1 MSLVG
6 NLEDL
11 GLGDI
16 LQIVSL
22 SRKSGVLALHSRGR
36 QGQIVFQQGQVVRV
50 SSSSLRE
57 HLGDVLMRRGLIDL
71 DTLRRALVIQK
82 SRKSPVLLG
91 TILADNFNI
100 PKQAIEEVVKGQI
113 QQMVTS
119 FFGWTEGNFSFEL
132 GDPEDQLS
140 THFNPLQFM
149 LEHGLNPQWLAMEGS
164 RLYDEKVHRG
174 ESFEE
179 DEDAHE
185 SLIPLAA
192 LLDDSEHPQSTPL
205 ETVGL
210 PLLLVDD
217 DAITRE
223 VLQARLQAQG
233 FAVQAA
239 ASEQEFVKVFAA
251 MCEQGELPLVLLDL
265 VMPRADGGGVLGGL
279 EILQKLRS
287 KNPRVEV
294 LVMSDYPSADA
305 AVELRRLGIH
315 QVLNKPRKSEFA
327 NGYKGSAVDFLI
339 QSVVERVAQ
348 NAGTGPSA
356 VGTVNLGAELLHEMG
371 ESGSRTGPFP
381 VQETPGLAH
390 LKGMLQELNNPSLGG
405 GIVLL
410 VLRFASEFMNRGVVF
425 RVQEDGAL
433 SGLGQFGLSVEGGS
447 ADARIRALN
456 IQPSEGSLLS
466 QVLTA
471 QAPLRGSWTDSPADL
486 ELRDRLGGG
495 KPKEVFLGPL
505 ISEGKVVALV
515 YGDNLAANTPL
526 GNTEPLEI
534 FLSQAG
540 VAMEKALLE
549 RRLGVG
555 AAS

>member
-82 SRKSPVLLG
+82 SRKTPVLLG

-174 ESFEE
+174 ETF
-179 DEDAHE
+179 DENEQE
-185 SLIPLAA
+185 SLIPLDS
-192 LLDDSEHPQSTPL
+192 LWDDTGPQQSAPL
-205 ETVGL
+205 ETVRL

-217 DAITRE
+217 DAVTRE

-233 FAVQAA
+233 FAVQ
-239 ASEQEFVKVFAA
+239 SVGNEREFVEVFAA
-251 MCEQGELPLVLLDL
+251 MGEQGELPLVLLDL
-265 VMPRADGGGVLGGL
+265 VMPRGDGGGVLGGL
-279 EILQKLRS
+279 NILQKLRS
-287 KNPRVEV
+287 QNPEVEV

-305 AVELRRLGIH
+305 AAELRRLGVH
-315 QVLNKPRKSEFA
+315 QVLSKPRKAEFA
-327 NGYKGSAVDFLI
+327 NGQPGAAVDSLI
-339 QSVVERVAQ
+339 QAVVERVAQ
-348 NAGTGPSA
+348 SAGAGPSGL
-356 VGTVNLGAELLHEMG
+356 GTVNLGAELLHEMG
-371 ESGSRTGPFP
+371 ESGNRGAGSPI
-381 VQETPGLAH
+381 QETPGLAH

-433 SGLGQFGLSVEGGS
+433 IGLGQFGLAIEGGS
-447 ADARIRALN
+447 ADARIRALK
-456 IQPSEGSLLS
+456 IVPGAGSLLA

-471 QAPLRGSWTDSPADL
+471 QAPLKGPWTNAPADL

-495 KPKEVFLGPL
+495 KPNEVFLGPVV
-505 ISEGKVVALV
+505 SEGKVVALV
-515 YGDNLAANTPL
+515 YGDNLAANKPL

-549 RRLGVG
+549 RRLGVR

>member
-36 QGQIVFQQGQVVRV
+36 EGQIVFQQGQVVRV

-82 SRKSPVLLG
+82 SRKTPVLLG

-100 PKQAIEEVVKGQI
+100 PKQTIEEVVKGQI
-113 QQMVTS
+113 QQMVTG

-174 ESFEE
+174 ETF
-179 DEDAHE
+179 DEHEQE
-185 SLIPLAA
+185 SLIPLDC
-192 LLDDSEHPQSTPL
+192 LWDDTDPQQSAPL
-205 ETVGL
+205 ERVRL

-217 DAITRE
+217 DAVTRE
-223 VLQARLQAQG
+223 VLQSRLQAQG
-233 FAVQAA
+233 FAVQ
-239 ASEQEFVKVFAA
+239 SVGNEREFVEVFAA
-251 MCEQGELPLVLLDL
+251 MGGQGELPLVLLDL
-265 VMPRADGGGVLGGL
+265 VMPRGDGGGVLGGL
-279 EILQKLRS
+279 SILQKLRS
-287 KNPRVEV
+287 RNPEVEV

-305 AVELRRLGIH
+305 AAELRRLGIH
-315 QVLNKPRKSEFA
+315 QVLSKPRKAEFA
-327 NGYKGSAVDFLI
+327 NGHPGAAVDSLI
-339 QSVVERVAQ
+339 QAVVERVAQ
-348 NAGTGPSA
+348 SAGAGPSA
-356 VGTVNLGAELLHEMG
+356 LGTVNLGAELLHEMG
-371 ESGSRTGPFP
+371 ESGSRGAGSP

-433 SGLGQFGLSVEGGS
+433 IGLGQFGLAIEGGS
-447 ADARIRALN
+447 ADARIRALK
-456 IQPSEGSLLS
+456 IVPGAGSLLA

-471 QAPLRGSWTDSPADL
+471 QAPLKGPLTNAPADL

-495 KPKEVFLGPL
+495 KPNEVFLGPVV
-505 ISEGKVVALV
+505 SEGKVVALV
-515 YGDNLAANTPL
+515 YGDNLAANIPL

-555 AAS
+555 VVS

>member
-22 SRKSGVLALHSRGR
+22 SRKSGVLVLHSRGR
-36 QGQIVFQQGQVVRV
+36 EGQIVFRQGQVVRV

-82 SRKSPVLLG
+82 SRKTPVLLG
-91 TILADNFNI
+91 TILSESFSI
-100 PKQAIEEVVKGQI
+100 PKEAIEDVVKTQI
-113 QQMVTS
+113 QHMVSS

-140 THFNPLQFM
+140 TQFNPLQFM

-179 DEDAHE
+179 HGAE
-185 SLIPLAA
+185 SVTPLDS
-192 LLDDSEHPQSTPL
+192 LFGDSEPPSTP
-205 ETVGL
+205 ETTTVGL
-210 PLLLVDD
+210 PLLLIDD
-217 DAITRE
+217 DAMTRE

-233 FAVQAA
+233 FAVQIAGNA
-239 ASEQEFVKVFAA
+239 EEFFSHFTG
-251 MCEQGELPLVLLDL
+251 MSEQGEVPLVLLDL
-265 VMPRADGGGVLGGL
+265 IMPRSDGKGVLGGL
-279 EILQKLRS
+279 NILQRLRAAEP
-287 KNPRVEV
+287 KVEV

-305 AVELRRLGIH
+305 MVDLRQLGIT
-315 QVLNKPRKSEFA
+315 QVLTKPRKSEFA
-327 NGYKGSAVDFLI
+327 NGQSGAAIDALI
-339 QSVVERVAQ
+339 QAVVERVARSS
-348 NAGTGPSA
+348 GPGQASG
-356 VGTVNLGAELLHEMG
+356 GTVNLGAELLDEMG
-371 ESGSRTGPFP
+371 EARNRAVVAAPE
-381 VQETPGLAH
+381 ETQAFTR
-390 LKGMLQELNNPSLGG
+390 LKAMLQELNSPSLGG

-410 VLRFASEFMNRGVVF
+410 VLRFASEFMHRGVVF

-433 SGLGQFGLSVEGGS
+433 VGLGQFGLSTEGGP
-447 ADARIRALN
+447 ADARIRSMK
-456 IQPSEGSLLS
+456 IRPSAGSLLS
-466 QVLTA
+466 QALTA
-471 QAPLRGSWTDSPADL
+471 LAPIKGPLTTSAADV
-486 ELRDRLGGG
+486 ELKERLGGG
-495 KPKEVFLGPL
+495 KPGEVFLGPL
-505 ISEGKVVALV
+505 VSEGKAVALV
-515 YGDNLAANTPL
+515 YGDNLAGNKPL

-549 RRLGVG
+549 RRLGVQ

>member
-22 SRKSGVLALHSRGR
+22 SRKSGVLVLHSRGR
-36 QGQIVFQQGQVVRV
+36 EGQIVFRQGQVVRV

-82 SRKSPVLLG
+82 SRKTPVLLG
-91 TILADNFNI
+91 AILAESFSI
-100 PKQAIEEVVKGQI
+100 PKDAIEDVLKTQI
-113 QQMVTS
+113 QHMVTS
-119 FFGWTEGNFSFEL
+119 FFGWTEGSFSFEL
-132 GDPEDQLS
+132 GDPDDQLS
-140 THFNPLQFM
+140 TQFNPLQFM

-179 DEDAHE
+179 EGLE
-185 SLIPLAA
+185 SLTS
-192 LLDDSEHPQSTPL
+192 LDSLFSGAEPASPP
-205 ETVGL
+205 ETTIVGL

-217 DAITRE
+217 DGLTRE

-233 FAVQAA
+233 FAVQLAA
-239 ASEQEFVKVFAA
+239 NAEEFFSLFAA
-251 MCEQGELPLVLLDL
+251 MSEQGEVPLVLLDL
-265 VMPRADGGGVLGGL
+265 VMPRSDGKGVLGGL
-279 EILQKLRS
+279 NILQRLRAVQP
-287 KNPRVEV
+287 KVEV

-305 AVELRRLGIH
+305 MADLRQLGIT
-315 QVLNKPRKSEFA
+315 QVLTKPRKQEFA
-327 NGYKGSAVDFLI
+327 NGQGGAAIDSLI
-339 QSVVERVAQ
+339 QAVVDRVALSSG
-348 NAGTGPSA
+348 ADPGSG
-356 VGTVNLGAELLHEMG
+356 GTVNLGAELLDEMG
-371 ESGSRTGPFP
+371 EGRNKEAAAIPE
-381 VQETPGLAH
+381 ETQSFTR
-390 LKGMLQELNNPSLGG
+390 LKGMLQELNSPSLGG

-433 SGLGQFGLSVEGGS
+433 VGLGQFGLSTEGGH
-447 ADARIRALN
+447 ADARIRAMK
-456 IQPSEGSLLS
+456 IRPSNGSLLC
-466 QVLTA
+466 QALTA
-471 QAPLRGSWTDSPADL
+471 LAPIKGALTSSAADV
-486 ELRDRLGGG
+486 ELKERLGGG
-495 KPKEVFLGPL
+495 KPGEVFLGPL
-505 ISEGKVVALV
+505 VSEGKAVALV
-515 YGDNLAANTPL
+515 YGDNLAANKPL

-549 RRLGVG
+549 RRLGVQ

>member
-22 SRKSGVLALHSRGR
+22 SRKTGVLALHSRGR
-36 QGQIVFQQGQVVRV
+36 EGQIVFQQGQVVRV
-50 SSSSLRE
+50 SSSNLRE
-57 HLGDVLMRRGLIDL
+57 HLGDVLMRRGVIDL

-82 SRKSPVLLG
+82 SRKTPVLLG
-91 TILADNFNI
+91 TILAQSFNI
-100 PKQAIEEVVKGQI
+100 PKEAIEEVVKRQI
-113 QQMVTS
+113 QQMVTG

-164 RLYDEKVHRG
+164 RLYDEKLHRG
-174 ESFEE
+174 EFFE
-179 DEDAHE
+179 DEDHA
-185 SLIPLAA
+185 SLIPLNS
-192 LLDDSEHPQSTPL
+192 LLDDSADPQNSYL

-217 DAITRE
+217 DETTRQILE
-223 VLQARLQAQG
+223 ARLCAQG
-233 FAVQAA
+233 FAVRSVGCGREFFEVFSAM
-239 ASEQEFVKVFAA
+239 SEQD
-251 MCEQGELPLVLLDL
+251 ELPLVLLDL
-265 VMPRADGGGVLGGL
+265 VMPRGDGAGVLGGL
-279 EILQKLRS
+279 DILQRLRAEHP
-287 KNPRVEV
+287 KVEV
-294 LVMSDYPSADA
+294 VVMSDYPSADTA
-305 AVELRRLGIH
+305 AELRQLGVN
-315 QVLNKPRKSEFA
+315 QVLSKPRKSEFT
-327 NGYKGSAVDFLI
+327 NGLGGSAVNLLV
-339 QSVVERVAQ
+339 QAVVEKVAQ
-348 NAGTGPSA
+348 SAGAGPSA
-356 VGTVNLGAELLHEMG
+356 VGTVNLGAELRHEMG
-371 ESGSRTGPFP
+371 EPG
-381 VQETPGLAH
+381 VQGANKPAVETQGLAQ

-410 VLRFASEFMNRGVVF
+410 VLRFASEFMNRGVIF

-433 SGLGQFGLSVEGGS
+433 VGLGQFGFPTEGAS

-456 IQPSEGSLLS
+456 IMPCEGSLLS
-466 QVLTA
+466 QALTA
-471 QAPLRGSWTDSPADL
+471 QAPLKGSWTSSRSDRDL
-486 ELRDRLGGG
+486 LERLGGG
-495 KPKEVFLGPL
+495 LPKEVFLGPL
-505 ISEGKVVALV
+505 VSEGKVVALV
-515 YGDNLAANTPL
+515 YGDNLAANKPL

-549 RRLGVG
+549 RRLGVR
-555 AAS
+555 AAF

>member
-36 QGQIVFQQGQVVRV
+36 EGQIVFRQGQVVRV

-82 SRKSPVLLG
+82 SRKTAVLLG
-91 TILADNFNI
+91 TILAESFSI
-100 PKQAIEEVVKGQI
+100 PKDAIEEVVKAQI

-119 FFGWTEGNFSFEL
+119 FFGWTEGSFSFEL

-164 RLYDEKVHRG
+164 RLYDERVHRG
-174 ESFEE
+174 ESF
-179 DEDAHE
+179 DDHE
-185 SLIPLAA
+185 TETAQSHPAP
-192 LLDDSEHPQSTPL
+192 LDDSETLAGPASSA
-205 ETVGL
+205 VGL

-217 DAITRE
+217 DAVTRA
-223 VLQARLQAQG
+223 VLQQRLQTQG
-233 FAVQAA
+233 FSVQIAGNA
-239 ASEQEFVKVFAA
+239 EEFFTRFFA
-251 MCEQGELPLVLLDL
+251 MSQQGEVPLVLLDL
-265 VMPRADGGGVLGGL
+265 VMPRSDGSGVLGGL
-279 EILQKLRS
+279 TILRRLRS
-287 KNPRVEV
+287 TQPDVEV

-305 AVELRRLGIH
+305 TADLRQLGIF
-315 QVLNKPRKSEFA
+315 QVLTKPRKSEFA
-327 NGYKGSAVDFLI
+327 NGHGGPALEPLVQAVVD
-339 QSVVERVAQ
+339 RVAQ
-348 NAGTGPSA
+348 SA
-356 VGTVNLGAELLHEMG
+356 RSSHASAGTVNLGAELLHEMG
-371 ESGSRTGPFP
+371 EGRGKGGSVL
-381 VQETPGLAH
+381 VQETQGLTQ
-390 LKGMLQELNNPSLGG
+390 LKGMLQELNSPSLGG

-410 VLRFASEFMNRGVVF
+410 VLRYASEFLNRGVVF
-425 RVQEDGAL
+425 WVQDDGAL
-433 SGLGQFGLSVEGGS
+433 IGLGQFGLGTEGGN
-447 ADARIRALN
+447 ADARIRALK
-456 IQPSEGSLLS
+456 ILPSAGSLLS
-466 QVLTA
+466 QALTA
-471 QAPLRGSWTDSPADL
+471 LAPIKGPLTDAAADVDL
-486 ELRDRLGGG
+486 KERLGGG
-495 KPKEVFLGPL
+495 QSVEVFLGPL
-505 ISEGKVVALV
+505 VSEGKVVALV
-515 YGDNLAANTPL
+515 YGDNLAANKPL

-549 RRLGVG
+549 RRLGAR

>member
-36 QGQIVFQQGQVVRV
+36 EGQIVFRQGQVVRV

-82 SRKSPVLLG
+82 SRKNPVLLG
-91 TILADNFNI
+91 TILSESFCI
-100 PKQAIEEVVKGQI
+100 PKEAIEDVVKAQI

-119 FFGWTEGNFSFEL
+119 FFGWTEGSFSFEL
-132 GDPEDQLS
+132 GTPEDQLS

-164 RLYDEKVHRG
+164 RRYDEKLHRG
-174 ESFEE
+174 ESM
-179 DEDAHE
+179 DEDDPDSQLPGHG
-185 SLIPLAA
+185 PL
-192 LLDDSEHPQSTPL
+192 DGCSEVSDQI
-205 ETVGL
+205 VKAIAL

-217 DAITRE
+217 DAATRQ
-223 VLQARLQAQG
+223 VLQERLQRQG
-233 FAVQAA
+233 FAVEVAGNA
-239 ASEQEFVKVFAA
+239 EEFFQKFSL
-251 MCEQGELPLVLLDL
+251 MREQGEVPLVLLDL
-265 VMPRADGGGVLGGL
+265 VMPRSDGGGVLGGL
-279 EILQKLRS
+279 NLLRRLRAAQS
-287 KNPRVEV
+287 KVDV

-305 AVELRRLGIH
+305 AADLRQLGIV
-315 QVLNKPRKSEFA
+315 QVLTKPRKAELAS
-327 NGYKGSAVDFLI
+327 GQGGSAIDGLV
-339 QSVVERVAQ
+339 QAVVERVAQ
-348 NAGTGPSA
+348 SASFSRAGG
-356 VGTVNLGAELLHEMG
+356 GTVNLGEELLHEMG
-371 ESGSRTGPFP
+371 EGRNNG
-381 VQETPGLAH
+381 VVAVGDETQGLTR

-410 VLRFASEFMNRGVVF
+410 VLRFASEFMHRGVVF

-433 SGLGQFGLSVEGGS
+433 VGLGQFGLTTEGDN
-447 ADARIRALN
+447 ADARIRAMK
-456 IQPSEGSLLS
+456 IRPGAGSLLA
-466 QVLTA
+466 QALTA
-471 QAPLRGSWTDSPADL
+471 LAPIRGSLTRSAADRDL
-486 ELRDRLGGG
+486 KDRLGGG
-495 KPKEVFLGPL
+495 EPGEVFLGPL
-505 ISEGKVVALV
+505 VSEGKAVALV
-515 YGDNLAANTPL
+515 YGDNLSAAQPL

-549 RRLGVG
+549 RRLGAR

>member
-22 SRKSGVLALHSRGR
+22 SRKSGVLVLHSRGR
-36 QGQIVFQQGQVVRV
+36 EGQIVFRQGQVVRV

-82 SRKSPVLLG
+82 SRKTPVLLG
-91 TILADNFNI
+91 TILSESFSI
-100 PKQAIEEVVKGQI
+100 PKEAIEDVVKTQI
-113 QQMVTS
+113 QHMVSS

-140 THFNPLQFM
+140 TQFNPLQFM

-179 DEDAHE
+179 HGAE
-185 SLIPLAA
+185 SVTPL
-192 LLDDSEHPQSTPL
+192 DSLFGNSEPPSTP
-205 ETVGL
+205 ETTTVGL
-210 PLLLVDD
+210 PLLLIDD
-217 DAITRE
+217 DAMTRE

-233 FAVQAA
+233 FAVQIAGNA
-239 ASEQEFVKVFAA
+239 EEFFSHFTV
-251 MCEQGELPLVLLDL
+251 MSEQGEVPLVLLDL
-265 VMPRADGGGVLGGL
+265 IMPRSDGKGVLGGL
-279 EILQKLRS
+279 NILQRLRAAEP
-287 KNPRVEV
+287 KVEV

-305 AVELRRLGIH
+305 MAELRQFGIG
-315 QVLNKPRKSEFA
+315 QVLTKPRKSEFA
-327 NGYKGSAVDFLI
+327 NGQSGTAIDALI
-339 QSVVERVAQ
+339 QAVVERVARSS
-348 NAGTGPSA
+348 GPGQASG
-356 VGTVNLGAELLHEMG
+356 GTVNLGAELLDEMG
-371 ESGSRTGPFP
+371 EARNRVIAAPE
-381 VQETPGLAH
+381 ETQAFTR
-390 LKGMLQELNNPSLGG
+390 LKAMLQELNSPSLGG

-410 VLRFASEFMNRGVVF
+410 VLRFASEFMHRGVVF

-433 SGLGQFGLSVEGGS
+433 VGLGQFGLSTEGGP
-447 ADARIRALN
+447 ADARIRAMK
-456 IQPSEGSLLS
+456 IRPSAGSLLS
-466 QVLTA
+466 QALTA
-471 QAPLRGSWTDSPADL
+471 LAPIKGPLTNSAADV
-486 ELRDRLGGG
+486 ELKERLGGG
-495 KPKEVFLGPL
+495 KPGEVFLGPL
-505 ISEGKVVALV
+505 VSEGKAVALV
-515 YGDNLAANTPL
+515 YGDNLAGNIPL

-549 RRLGVG
+549 RRLGVQ

>member
-36 QGQIVFQQGQVVRV
+36 EGQIVFQQGQVVRV

-82 SRKSPVLLG
+82 SRKTPVLLG
-91 TILADNFNI
+91 TILAESFNI
-100 PKQAIEEVVKGQI
+100 SKEAIEEVVKGQI

-164 RLYDEKVHRG
+164 RLYDEKLHRG
-174 ESFEE
+174 EAIE
-179 DEDAHE
+179 DEEHD
-185 SLIPLAA
+185 SLIPLDA
-192 LLDDSEHPQSTPL
+192 LLNDSATESSAGFGA
-205 ETVGL
+205 VGL

-217 DAITRE
+217 DAVTRQ
-223 VLQARLQAQG
+223 VLQSRLQAQG
-233 FAVQAA
+233 FDVQAVGN
-239 ASEQEFVKVFAA
+239 EREFDEVFAI
-251 MCEQGELPLVLLDL
+251 MCQQGETPLVLLDL
-265 VMPRADGGGVLGGL
+265 VMPRGDGGGVLGGL
-279 EILQKLRS
+279 EILRQLRA
-287 KNPRVEV
+287 KNPKVDV

-305 AVELRRLGIH
+305 AAELRQLGIH
-315 QVLNKPRKSEFA
+315 KVLSKPRKSEFA
-327 NGYKGSAVDFLI
+327 NGQGGSAVDFLI
-339 QSVVERVAQ
+339 QSVVERVAVA
-348 NAGTGPSA
+348 AGAGSSV
-356 VGTVNLGAELLHEMG
+356 VGTVNLGAELLHEIG
-371 ESGSRTGPFP
+371 ESSGKESNPS
-381 VQETPGLAH
+381 VQETQGLAQ
-390 LKGMLQELNNPSLGG
+390 LKGMLQELNSPSLGG

-433 SGLGQFGLSVEGGS
+433 TGLGQFGLAAEGDN
-447 ADARIRALN
+447 ADARIRNLK
-456 IQPSEGSLLS
+456 IQPGAGSLLAKA
-466 QVLTA
+466 LTA
-471 QAPLRGSWTDSPADL
+471 QTPMKLQWTNAPEDL
-486 ELRDRLGGG
+486 ELQRRLGGA
-495 KPKEVFLGPL
+495 KPSEIFLGPL
-505 ISEGKVVALV
+505 VSEGKVVALV
-515 YGDNLAANTPL
+515 YGDNLDANKPL

-549 RRLGVG
+549 RRLGVQ

>member
-22 SRKSGVLALHSRGR
+22 SRKSGVLVLHSRGR
-36 QGQIVFQQGQVVRV
+36 EGQIVFQQGQVVRV

-82 SRKSPVLLG
+82 SRKTPVLLG
-91 TILADNFNI
+91 TILAESFNI
-100 PKQAIEEVVKGQI
+100 PIEAIEEVVKGQI
-113 QQMVTS
+113 QQMVAG
-119 FFGWTEGNFSFEL
+119 FFGWTDGSFSFEL
-132 GDPEDQLS
+132 GVPEEQLS
-140 THFNPLQFM
+140 TQFNPLQFM

-164 RLYDEKVHRG
+164 RLYDEKLHHDEPG
-174 ESFEE
+174 E
-179 DEDAHE
+179 DE
-185 SLIPLAA
+185 SLIPLDS
-192 LLDDSEHPQSTPL
+192 LLDESEAQQGPRF
-205 ETVGL
+205 EVVGL

-217 DAITRE
+217 DAVTRQ

-233 FAVQAA
+233 FAVQ
-239 ASEQEFVKVFAA
+239 SVGSGPEFVEMFAA
-251 MCEQGELPLVLLDL
+251 LCDQGELPLVLLDL
-265 VMPRADGGGVLGGL
+265 VMPRGDGSGVLGGL
-279 EILQKLRS
+279 DILRQLRNQNS
-287 KNPRVEV
+287 KVEV

-305 AVELRRLGIH
+305 AAELRQLGIQ
-315 QVLNKPRKSEFA
+315 QVLSKPRKSEFA
-327 NGYKGSAVDFLI
+327 NGQGGSAVDFLI
-339 QSVVERVAQ
+339 QAVVERATAT
-348 NAGTGPSA
+348 AGVSPPA
-356 VGTVNLGAELLHEMG
+356 VGTVNLGAELLQEIG
-371 ESGSRTGPFP
+371 ESDARGGNLPT
-381 VQETPGLAH
+381 QATQGLAH

-433 SGLGQFGLSVEGGS
+433 TGLGQFGLAAEGGS
-447 ADARIRALN
+447 SDARIRALK
-456 IQPSEGSLLS
+456 ILPSPGSLLA
-466 QVLTA
+466 QAMTA
-471 QAPLRGSWTDSPADL
+471 QAPLKGQWTNSPADL
-486 ELRDRLGGG
+486 DLKERLGGG
-495 KPKEVFLGPL
+495 KPIEVFLGPL

-515 YGDNLAANTPL
+515 YGDNLAANKPL

-549 RRLGVG
+549 RRLGVR
-555 AAS
+555 AV

>member
-22 SRKSGVLALHSRGR
+22 SRKSGVLVLHSRGR
-36 QGQIVFQQGQVVRV
+36 EGQIVFRQGQVVRV

-82 SRKSPVLLG
+82 SRKTPVLLG
-91 TILADNFNI
+91 TILSESFSI
-100 PKQAIEEVVKGQI
+100 PKEAIEDVVKTQI
-113 QQMVTS
+113 QHMVSS

-132 GDPEDQLS
+132 GDPEDHLS
-140 THFNPLQFM
+140 TQFNPLQFM

-179 DEDAHE
+179 DGAE
-185 SLIPLAA
+185 SLTSLDSLLGESEPL
-192 LLDDSEHPQSTPL
+192 STR
-205 ETVGL
+205 EMTAVGL

-217 DAITRE
+217 DAVTRE
-223 VLQARLQAQG
+223 VLQSRLQAQG
-233 FAVQAA
+233 FAVQIAGNA
-239 ASEQEFVKVFAA
+239 EEFFTHFTV
-251 MCEQGELPLVLLDL
+251 MSEQGEVPLVLLDL
-265 VMPRADGGGVLGGL
+265 IMPRSDGKGVLGGL
-279 EILQKLRS
+279 NILQRLRAAE
-287 KNPRVEV
+287 PRVEV

-305 AVELRRLGIH
+305 MAELRQLGIG
-315 QVLNKPRKSEFA
+315 QVLTKPRKSEFA
-327 NGYKGSAVDFLI
+327 NGQSGTAIDALI
-339 QSVVERVAQ
+339 QAVVERVARSS
-348 NAGTGPSA
+348 GPGKASG
-356 VGTVNLGAELLHEMG
+356 GTVNLGAELLDEMG
-371 ESGSRTGPFP
+371 EARNRVIAAPE
-381 VQETPGLAH
+381 ETHGFTR
-390 LKGMLQELNNPSLGG
+390 LKAMLQELNSPSLGG

-410 VLRFASEFMNRGVVF
+410 VLRFASEFMHRGVVF

-433 SGLGQFGLSVEGGS
+433 VGLGQFGLSTEGGP
-447 ADARIRALN
+447 ADPRIRAMK
-456 IQPSEGSLLS
+456 IRPSAGSLLS
-466 QVLTA
+466 QALTA
-471 QAPLRGSWTDSPADL
+471 LAPIKGPLTTSAADV
-486 ELRDRLGGG
+486 ELKERLGGG
-495 KPKEVFLGPL
+495 KPGEVFLGPL
-505 ISEGKVVALV
+505 VSEGKAVALV
-515 YGDNLAANTPL
+515 YGDNLAANKSL

-549 RRLGVG
+549 RRLGVQ

>member
-36 QGQIVFQQGQVVRV
+36 EGQIVFQQGQVVRV

-82 SRKSPVLLG
+82 SRKTPVLLG
-91 TILADNFNI
+91 TILSESFNI
-100 PKQAIEEVVKGQI
+100 PKEAIEEVVKGQI
-113 QQMVTS
+113 QQMVTG

-132 GDPEDQLS
+132 GDLEDQLS

-149 LEHGLNPQWLAMEGS
+149 LENGLNPQWLAMEGS

-179 DEDAHE
+179 NAYE
-185 SLIPLAA
+185 SLIPLDS
-192 LLDDSEHPQSTPL
+192 LLDDSIQQQSARL
-205 ETVGL
+205 EAVGL

-217 DAITRE
+217 DAGTRE
-223 VLQARLQAQG
+223 VLQARLQSQG
-233 FAVQAA
+233 FAVQSVG
-239 ASEQEFVKVFAA
+239 SERELVEVFAGIS
-251 MCEQGELPLVLLDL
+251 EQGEWPLVLLDL
-265 VMPRADGGGVLGGL
+265 VMPRGDGGGVLGGL
-279 EILQKLRS
+279 DILRRLRAEH
-287 KNPRVEV
+287 PQVEV

-305 AVELRRLGIH
+305 SAELRQLGIH
-315 QVLNKPRKSEFA
+315 QVLSKPRKSEFA
-327 NGYKGSAVDFLI
+327 NGQAGSAVDFLI
-339 QSVVERVAQ
+339 QSVVERVAVA
-348 NAGTGPSA
+348 AGAGSAA

-371 ESGSRTGPFP
+371 ESGSGKGSPATL
-381 VQETPGLAH
+381 ETQGLAQ
-390 LKGMLQELNNPSLGG
+390 LKGMLQELNKPSLGG

-433 SGLGQFGLSVEGGS
+433 TGLGQFGLTTEGGNS
-447 ADARIRALN
+447 DARIRALK
-456 IQPSEGSLLS
+456 IMPSEGSLLA
-466 QVLTA
+466 QAVTA
-471 QAPLRGSWTDSPADL
+471 QAPVKGPWSDSSADL
-486 ELRDRLGGG
+486 DLRDRLGGG
-495 KPKEVFLGPL
+495 KPTEVFLGPL
-505 ISEGKVVALV
+505 VSEGKVVALV
-515 YGDNLAANTPL
+515 YGDNLAANKPL

-540 VAMEKALLE
+540 VAMEKTLLE
-549 RRLGVG
+549 RRLGVR
-555 AAS
+555 AVS